1 MRGFRGRAGDGYG
14 APGRET
20 TRAKYLGMQVLGSS
34 IFSVRVRTQKQG
46 YMGELGP
53 PLGPGSRT
61 TWEGTWASPAAL
73 LLGPLPGPVLS
84 CPA

>member
-1 MRGFRGRAGDGYG
+1 MTGTGH
-14 APGRET
+14 PVET
-20 TRAKYLGMQVLGSS
+20 TRAKYLGMQVLEPS
-34 IFSVRVRTQKQG
+34 IFSFPVRTPEQG

-53 PLGPGSRT
+53 PLGLGSEQPGS
-61 TWEGTWASPAAL
+61 TWASPAAL